1 MRTLIYSRK
10 PKNWAISSK
19 KGFLHLGKKANIAFR
34 SYEII
39 DAAIAK
45 QCSDLGCK
53 VIAIGG
59 TVNHV
64 HLLTDYPP
72 NLNLFLSI

>member
-1 MRTLIYSRK
+1 M
-10 PKNWAISSK
+10 
-19 KGFLHLGKKANIAFR
+19 GKKANIAFR